1 MNSLDRFMEYLAAG
15 VFLCVGVATMLR
27 YKRRPKALGAQPA
40 SLPFGLPYWSILAVG
55 LCQIAAAFAL
65 VMPFG
70 LLPQLTLAQVAASG
84 LAGLTLA
91 AAVYRVN
98 RRETA
103 VPSLTLFLLIL
114 FVIVGRWI

>member
-1 MNSLDRFMEYLAAG
+1 MNSLDRFIPYLVAG
-15 VFLCVGVATMLR
+15 VFLCVGVATVLK
-27 YKRRPKALGAQPA
+27 YKRRPKALGARPA

-55 LCQIAAAFAL
+55 LCQIVAAFAL

-91 AAVYRVN
+91 GAVYRVN
-98 RRETA
+98 RQETA
-103 VPSLTLFLLIL
+103 VPNLTLFLLIL
-114 FVIVGRWI
+114 FVIVGRWM